1 MQICLQLL
9 PGSQHIAYTLQIFGH
24 PNQAPRPLGVLP
36 TPEMLF
42 PDGRTA
48 SSSAPVAD
56 PQPKTNVWRP
66 RWAVARDNKA
76 PKPTV
81 AELPLKKPA
90 PQQEKRQ
97 KLKKKKSKKSKKKH
111 KSKAQFDMFDMF
123 AVDNGDSSSG
133 SGDTDNEEQE
143 QTEGSVDM
151 FSMFPTAKMPKNKKA
166 KQKVKP
172 KAVNFLR
179 WSQPVLLEEKS
190 KQQDDEPVLKLAPAK
205 PKTDADKQLDIAAK
219 APPAS
224 APVSVPQVCA
234 NPGPTEVPAD
244 DGLSNK
250 QRQRR

>member
-1 MQICLQLL
+1 
-9 PGSQHIAYTLQIFGH
+9 
-24 PNQAPRPLGVLP
+24 
-36 TPEMLF
+36 MLF

-48 SSSAPVAD
+48 SNSTAFAEP
-56 PQPKTNVWRP
+56 PNTNVWRP
-66 RWAVARDNKA
+66 RWAVARDNEA

-81 AELPLKKPA
+81 AELPLKKQPV
-90 PQQEKRQ
+90 PQQEQQQ
-97 KLKKKKSKKSKKKH
+97 KLKNKKSKKSKKKH

-133 SGDTDNEEQE
+133 SGDTDNEEQK

-166 KQKVKP
+166 KHKVKT

-179 WSQPVLLEEKS
+179 WSQPVLLEEQN
-190 KQQDDEPVLKLAPAK
+190 KQEGDEAVLKMAPAK
-205 PKTDADKQLDIAAK
+205 AKTDENKQLDITVK

-224 APVSVPQVCA
+224 APVSVPQVCV
-234 NPGPTEVPAD
+234 NPEPSVVRID

>member
-1 MQICLQLL
+1 
-9 PGSQHIAYTLQIFGH
+9 
-24 PNQAPRPLGVLP
+24 
-36 TPEMLF
+36 MLF

-48 SSSAPVAD
+48 SNSTPAAE
-56 PQPKTNVWRP
+56 PQSNTNVWRP
-66 RWAVARDNKA
+66 RWAVARDNEA

-81 AELPLKKPA
+81 AELPLKKQRE
-90 PQQEKRQ
+90 PQQEQ
-97 KLKKKKSKKSKKKH
+97 QQELKKKKSKRSKKKD
-111 KSKAQFDMFDMF
+111 KSKAHFDMFDMF
-123 AVDNGDSSSG
+123 AVDNGESSSG
-133 SGDTDNEEQE
+133 GGDTDNEGEQE
-143 QTEGSVDM
+143 QAEGSVDM